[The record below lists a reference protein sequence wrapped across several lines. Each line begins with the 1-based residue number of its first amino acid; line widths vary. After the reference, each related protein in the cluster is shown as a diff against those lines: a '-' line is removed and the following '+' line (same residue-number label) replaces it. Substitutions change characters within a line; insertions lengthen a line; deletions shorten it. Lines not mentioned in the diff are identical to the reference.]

1 MTEKKPKNER
11 KSYLK
16 WVIALLVIITL
27 LAGLRVAL
35 KSDWLLDYARDFVV
49 EQANKQLN
57 GELEIGTIRG
67 DLLFGLTIS
76 DVKLSDLQQN
86 EILAIDTLQ
95 LRYTLPSLIREPH
108 HLDLLRAEGL
118 RGTFIQDEDSVWNA
132 ERILPDTDPEV
143 DPEES
148 DPVYWS
154 VDRILMDNSN
164 ISVRS
169 DHLLPDGYLEIED
182 LSLQSMAEMYPD
194 RWLVSLD
201 HLSLSLREGRLPSP
215 IEVSM
220 QAVAMDDQI
229 TLESLMVNTGRT
241 LLSTEAELRNLNEI
255 DARADITPLSRRDV
269 NAYLNE
275 YPIQKNLN
283 IGLTAEGTMED
294 IILSVTADAGSGGQL
309 SASATTD
316 ISDPFILKNLSMEL
330 HQFNGFELL
339 GDTTLPEIEY
349 ASLTGSGAV
358 NLMDYE
364 HANWEGDLTAESIS
378 LDEFNLDRIDFSYSL
393 ADQVASLNGSI
404 QKDGEE
410 IRVEADA
417 SSVFGERPDWRAAVN
432 TPHLNL
438 ATWLQDPDLDSR
450 LTISIDAD
458 GVGIDPD
465 DMRSSLDILISDG
478 RFGDQQFS
486 ELRFQGDITPNELT
500 GDLLAV
506 IDKSRFTAVFEI
518 EQWANT
524 PRYQFNLGLH
534 EVNLNEFSGL
544 EEIPT
549 YLNGT
554 LSGEGR
560 SFDLETLEMTATA
573 VFDTSIVNGEP
584 IDTLRADFT
593 IENQALFIEDAILNS
608 PIADAEFSIRQN
620 ILDYTHPENRL
631 QFTAQIKDLFPVAH
645 LFGFDLLEAEGRIE
659 GLMERNA
666 GGILEFNSTLD
677 LENIAVD
684 TVFTADRI
692 RGNATVYLLDEIE
705 IETEIEFARPSVM
718 EQSVQDLI
726 LYATATLS
734 EEETYGDVEFELI
747 NDGESRLIHAGRY
760 SLTPERTLLSTTRLD
775 FETPLRMLSLQH
787 EFDITLT
794 DDVLTVD
801 TLRVQSDD
809 VESYVELW
817 APHVDSLSQ
826 NIGLDAKDLDM
837 GVLLRTITGE
847 EIMDGVLSGHVQVN
861 NSPDSLALNASVL
874 LTEIQ
879 FEDGEMDTL
888 QFSGNLE
895 NEWLDL
901 SMLIR
906 HEGNELFRSTARVPF
921 LPGDPETFDEQFFER
936 EIDGEFILTPTDVSY
951 WLSFVPGNLAEQTKG
966 TLAFDG
972 RISGQAGMPEFAGDL
987 KFREG
992 RLSGVPI
999 DSIGVNIIYDH
1010 EINELGFRGEIT
1022 SRNTRVL
1029 DFNSRVPFTIDLR
1042 ELKILF
1048 PSDDDSL
1055 HLNLETHNLNLA
1067 IFNDFVDRDQ
1077 IRQISGRLNGNV
1089 NITGTMDNL
1098 EPTGRFELSEGSLR
1112 VMQAGITI
1120 SGIIS
1125 EVSFSSDHINL
1136 QHFSM
1141 QSGPGRLRAS
1151 GTMALDNLTP
1161 GEMEIEIR
1169 GTQFRAINTPEYN
1182 AIIDLTSSI
1191 TGTFEEPS
1199 LRGSLSFLSGYV
1211 NLQNFGERS
1220 VEDVTL
1226 DDEEE
1231 PVPMAF
1237 YESME
1242 IEMDVNFRRQ
1252 FFIRSRQYLDLEIE
1266 LGGQVDLLKR
1276 RNDDLEL
1283 FGQVEGVRGF
1293 ARPLGKNFVIE
1304 DAFVTFSGPVENP
1317 ELNIR
1322 TKFEPPQASAN
1333 VVIYYIIDGTAQN
1346 PEFRFDSEPDMELQ
1360 DIISYTVFGRPFYE
1374 LESWEQVVAGSGSS
1388 PTAADVAMEV
1398 LLDRVEMLAAQQL
1411 GIDVVQIDNSRVG
1424 TNSNTSI
1431 LTGWYLNRRTF
1442 FALINEISATPKT
1455 LFLLEYFLTDNLEL
1469 IITQGDDSRE
1479 GIDLRWKYDY

>member
-1 MTEKKPKNER
+1 MTKKESNNKR

-16 WVIALLVIITL
+16 WIIALFVIITL
-27 LAGLRVAL
+27 LTGIRLAL
-35 KSDWLLDYARDFVV
+35 KSDWLLDYVRDFAV
-49 EQANKQLN
+49 EQANEQLN
-57 GELEIGTIRG
+57 GELEIGSIRG
-67 DLLFGLTIS
+67 DLLFGITLS

-86 EILAIDTLQ
+86 EIFAVDTLQ
-95 LRYTLPSLIREPH
+95 LRYTLPSLISEPH
-108 HLDLLRAEGL
+108 RLDLLRAEGI
-118 RGTFIQDEDSVWNA
+118 RGTLIQDEDSVWNA
-132 ERILPDTDPEV
+132 ERILPEADP
-143 DPEES
+143 DSEES
-148 DPVYWS
+148 DPLYWS
-154 VDRILMDNSN
+154 VDRILIDNSN
-164 ISVRS
+164 ISFRS
-169 DHLLPDGYLEIED
+169 DLLLPDGYLEIED

-201 HLSLSLREGRLPSP
+201 HLSLRIREGRLPSP
-215 IEVSM
+215 IEVSL
-220 QAVAMDDQI
+220 QAVAMDEQI

-241 LLSTEAELRNLNEI
+241 LLSTEAELRNQNEI

-269 NAYLNE
+269 NAYLDE
-275 YPIQKNLN
+275 YPIQQNLN

-294 IILSVTADAGSGGQL
+294 IVLSVTADAGSGGEL

-330 HQFNGFELL
+330 IQFDGFELL

-364 HANWEGDLTAESIS
+364 HANWEGNLAAESIS
-378 LDEFNLDRIDFSYSL
+378 LDGFNLDQIDFSYSL
-393 ADQVASLNGSI
+393 ADQVADLDGSI

-410 IRVEADA
+410 IQVEANA
-417 SSVFGERPDWRAAVN
+417 SSVFGDRPEWRATVN
-432 TPHLNL
+432 TQHLNL

-450 LTISIDAD
+450 LTLSINAD
-458 GVGIDPD
+458 GDGIDPEN
-465 DMRSSLDILISDG
+465 MRSNLEILISDG

-486 ELRFQGDITPNELT
+486 EIQFEGDITPTELT

-506 IDKSRFTAVFEI
+506 IDQSRFTAFFEI
-518 EQWANT
+518 EQWSDT
-524 PRYQFNLGLH
+524 PQYNFNVGLH

-544 EEIPT
+544 EEMQT

-560 SFDLETLEMTATA
+560 SFDPETLEMTATA

-584 IDTLRADFT
+584 IDTLRADV
-593 IENQALFIEDAILNS
+593 IVENQILFIEDAILNS
-608 PIADAEFSIRQN
+608 PIADAEFSLRQN
-620 ILDYTHPENRL
+620 ILDYTHPENSL

-645 LFGFDLLEAEGRIE
+645 LFGFELLEAEGSIE
-659 GLMERNA
+659 GQMERNTE
-666 GGILEFNSTLD
+666 GILEFQGTLD
-677 LENIAVD
+677 LENIEAD
-684 TVFTADRI
+684 TLFSADRI
-692 RGNATVYLLDEIE
+692 LANATVYLLEEIE
-705 IETEIEFARPSVM
+705 IETEIELEHPSVM

-726 LYATATLS
+726 LNATATLS
-734 EEETYGDVEFELI
+734 EEETFGEIEFELI
-747 NDGESRLIHAGRY
+747 NHEESRLMHAGRY
-760 SLTPERTLLSTTRLD
+760 SITPERSHLSTTRLD
-775 FETPLRMLSLQH
+775 FETPLRTLFLQR
-787 EFDITLT
+787 EFDITFA

-801 TLRVQSDD
+801 TLKVQSDD
-809 VESYVELW
+809 EEAYVELW

-826 NIGLDAKDLDM
+826 NIGLDAQNLDM
-837 GVLLRTITGE
+837 GVLLRTLTGE
-847 EIMDGVLSGHVQVN
+847 EIMDGLLSGQVQVN

-874 LTEIQ
+874 LAEIQ

-888 QFSGNLE
+888 QFSGELE

-906 HEGNELFRSTARVPF
+906 HEGEELLRSNARVPF

-936 EIDGEFILTPTDVSY
+936 EIEGEFILTPTDVNY
-951 WLSFVPGNLAEQTKG
+951 WLSFVPGNIAEQTEG

-972 RISGQAGMPEFAGDL
+972 QISGQAGMPEFSGDL
-987 KFREG
+987 TFSDG

-999 DSIGVNIIYDH
+999 NSIDINVIYDDD
-1010 EINELGFRGEIT
+1010 IKELDFRGEIT

-1029 DFNSRVPFTIDLR
+1029 DFDSRIPFTIDLR
-1042 ELKILF
+1042 ELEILF
-1048 PSDDDSL
+1048 PSDDDNL
-1055 HLNLETHNLNLA
+1055 HINIETQNLNLA

-1089 NITGTMDNL
+1089 SITGTMDNL
-1098 EPTGRFELSEGSLR
+1098 EPEGRFELSEGSLR

-1120 SGIIS
+1120 SRIIS
-1125 EVSFSSDHINL
+1125 EINFSSDRIEI

-1141 QSGPGRLRAS
+1141 QSGPGRIRAS

-1161 GEMEIEIR
+1161 GEIDIEIR

-1191 TGTFEEPS
+1191 SGTFEEPT
-1199 LRGSLSFLSGYV
+1199 LGGSLSFLSGYV

-1231 PVPMAF
+1231 TDQTTF

-1266 LGGQVDLLKR
+1266 LGGQLDLLKR
-1276 RNDDLEL
+1276 RNDDLEI
-1283 FGQVEGVRGF
+1283 FGEVEGVRGF
-1293 ARPLGKNFVIE
+1293 ARPFGKNFVIDE
-1304 DAFVTFSGPVENP
+1304 AFVTFSGPVENP

-1322 TKFEPPQASAN
+1322 TRFEPPQASAN
-1333 VVIYYIIDGTAQN
+1333 VIIYYIIEGTAQN
-1346 PEFRFDSEPDMELQ
+1346 PEFRFDSEPEMELQ

-1374 LESWEQVVAGSGSS
+1374 LESWEQVVAGSGSGPS
-1388 PTAADVAMEV
+1388 AADVAMDV

-1424 TNSNTSI
+1424 TNSNTFI

-1455 LFLLEYFLTDNLEL
+1455 LFLLEYLLTENLEL
-1469 IITQGDDSRE
+1469 IITQGDDSHE
-1479 GIDLRWKYDY
+1479 GVDLRWKYDY